1 MEKDSFLRDG
11 VFEKTPA
18 IREAPQ
24 LVNLAVFQSLQSRF
38 GDLADGVSDMLSRQ
52 EWAAVF
58 VILLST
64 LVTERII
71 LFIFTRMGRLT
82 SKTSTTVDDKVV
94 LRSRRPIG
102 NYVLLFGLFVIT
114 GILDLPVDPV
124 DFPNVVRTVIE
135 ILVVLNTIWLF
146 LRLTDI
152 FGTYLFSKLART
164 SSRLDEQ
171 IEPIIRKT
179 IKVFFVIVGAVYVI
193 QALGYSISGVVAGL
207 GIGGLAVAMAAKDT
221 LSNFFGSIM
230 ILSDRPFRVGDWIR
244 ADQNEGVVEEIGFRS
259 TRIRTF
265 PKTLITI
272 PNSVIANTA
281 IDNFSRMPKRR
292 VNMTVGV
299 TYSTTADQMERLVW
313 AIENILKNHEGV
325 DKEFMLVNFTDFGSS
340 SLDVLVYYFTATVL
354 WAEHLRIRQEVNL
367 LIMRL
372 VDEMGL
378 AVAFPTRTVHLVN
391 ENPSPV
397 SRIERPIER
406 KDVK

>member
-1 MEKDSFLRDG
+1 MSFTG
-11 VFEKTPA
+11 
-18 IREAPQ
+18 
-24 LVNLAVFQSLQSRF
+24 FQSLQSRF
-38 GDLADGVSDMLSRQ
+38 GELIDGVSEMLTRQ
-52 EWAAVF
+52 EWASVF

-64 LVTERII
+64 LVIERLL
-71 LFIFTRMGRLT
+71 LFAFTRMGRLT
-82 SKTSTTVDDKVV
+82 GKTSTTVDDEVV
-94 LRSRRPIG
+94 VRSRRPIG
-102 NYVLLFGLFVIT
+102 NYVLLFGLFLIAGV
-114 GILDLPVDPV
+114 LRLPEEPIN
-124 DFPNVVRTVIE
+124 FPAIVRTAIE

-164 SSRLDEQ
+164 SSKLDEQ

-179 IKVFFVIVGAVYVI
+179 VKIFFIIVGAVYVV

-272 PNSVIANTA
+272 PNSIIAAAA

-299 TYSTTADQMERLVW
+299 TYRTTADQMERLVSR
-313 AIENILKNHEGV
+313 IEDILRNHEGV
-325 DKEFMLVNFTDFGSS
+325 DKEFMLVNFTDFGTS

-354 WAEHLRIRQEVNL
+354 WADHLRIRQEVNL
-367 LIMRL
+367 SIMRL

-378 AVAFPTRTVHLVN
+378 SIAFPTRTVHLVN
-391 ENPSPV
+391 DNPPRLGQSGSPN
-397 SRIERPIER
+397 ER
-406 KDVK
+406 KDAK